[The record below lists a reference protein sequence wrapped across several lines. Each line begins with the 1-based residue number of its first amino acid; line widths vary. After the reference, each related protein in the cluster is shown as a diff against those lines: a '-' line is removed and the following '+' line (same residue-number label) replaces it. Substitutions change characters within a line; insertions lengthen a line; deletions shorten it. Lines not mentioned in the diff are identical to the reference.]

1 METCPF
7 FVLSRFSTNSLSSR
21 KSLKR
26 STTLFPPSK
35 QMLHKSQFLQ
45 KLTCQKPYWD
55 QARLSSL
62 VNKQVVSPP
71 PPGLVQQQHRAVR
84 GDQDGHQRP
93 PAQRP
98 EGAGR
103 PGQLPPLLQVGGHAA
118 YPSFTSY
125 TSAGPSAVLLGS
137 LQQGVGSGDNTP
149 PVSLAQL
156 GGYEENNGSF

>member
-1 METCPF
+1 M
-7 FVLSRFSTNSLSSR
+7 
-21 KSLKR
+21 KR
-26 STTLFPPSK
+26 NTTLFPPSK

-93 PAQRP
+93 PARQQRLVARQQRLSARLLARQQRP
-98 EGAGR
+98 ASN
-103 PGQLPPLLQVGGHAA
+103 A
-118 YPSFTSY
+118 
-125 TSAGPSAVLLGS
+125 
-137 LQQGVGSGDNTP
+137 
-149 PVSLAQL
+149 
-156 GGYEENNGSF
+156 